1 MANII
6 LFDSEVREN
15 LLPLTYTR
23 PVSEIRVGILTIRE
37 KWERTMKAKVSYITQ
52 DYLAEKYAIDYGKEN
67 YIINGSAMPSP
78 QLCQLIRQMDF
89 GEAFLLGEELI
100 AAKMDERQFERL
112 IHDQDI
118 GELKGIDLEDTEFLK
133 INHHWDIFQI
143 NDAAIRADFEILT
156 KGRESAP
163 ISETNQVLG
172 SENVFVEPGA
182 KIECSVINATTGPVY
197 IGKNCE
203 IMEGC
208 LIRGSF
214 AMGEGSI
221 LKMGARIYGATTL
234 GPYCKVGGEVS
245 NAVLFGY
252 SNKGHDG
259 YLGNSVLGEW
269 CNLGAG
275 TSISNLKNDYA
286 EVKLWN
292 YSLGRFE
299 KTGAQFCGLI
309 MGDHSKTAINTI
321 INTGTVI
328 GLCSNIFGP
337 GFPRNFIPS
346 FAWGGNHGFTTYATD
361 KAFGTMERVMERR
374 NMEFTVGDRLIMLR
388 LFEDTAEHRR
398 WEKR

>member
-6 LFDSEVREN
+6 LFDSEVREK

-23 PVSEIRVGILTIRE
+23 PVGEIRVGILTIRE
-37 KWERTMKAKVSYITQ
+37 KWEKTMKAKVAYITQ
-52 DYLAEKYAIDYGKEN
+52 DYLAEKYAIDYGNEN

-78 QLCQLIRQMDF
+78 QLCQLIRQMEY

-133 INHHWDIFQI
+133 INHLWDIFQL
-143 NDAAIRADFEILT
+143 NGAALEADFEMIT

-172 SENVFVEPGA
+172 RENVFVEPGA

-197 IGKNCE
+197 IGKNSE

-214 AMGEGSI
+214 AMGEGSV
-221 LKMGARIYGATTL
+221 LKMGAKVYGATTL
-234 GPYCKVGGEVS
+234 GPSCKIGGEVNNS
-245 NAVLFGY
+245 VLQGFA
-252 SNKGHDG
+252 NKGHDG

-275 TSISNLKNDYA
+275 TCISNLKNNYE

-292 YSLGRFE
+292 YALGRFE
-299 KTGAQFCGLI
+299 KTSTQFCGVI

-321 INTGTVI
+321 LNTGTVI
-328 GLCSNIFGP
+328 GVSTNIFGP

-346 FAWGGNHGFTTYATD
+346 FAWGGNHGFSTYATD
-361 KAFGTMERVMERR
+361 KAFATMERVMERR
-374 NMEFTVGDRLIMLR
+374 KKEFSIGDRLIMLR

-398 WEKR
+398 WEKG

>member
-23 PVSEIRVGILTIRE
+23 PVGEIRVGIMTIRE
-37 KWERTMKAKVSYITQ
+37 KWENTMKAKVSYITQ
-52 DYLAEKYAIDYGKEN
+52 DYLAEKYAIDYGSEN
-67 YIINGSAMPSP
+67 FIINGSAMPSP

-133 INHHWDIFQI
+133 INHLWDIFQL
-143 NDAAIRADFEILT
+143 NDAALNADFDSLT
-156 KGRESAP
+156 KGRTSAP

-172 SENVFVEPGA
+172 AENVFVEPGA

-197 IGKNCE
+197 VGKNAE

-221 LKMGARIYGATTL
+221 LKMGAKIYGATTL
-234 GPYCKVGGEVS
+234 GPHCKAGGEV
-245 NAVLFGY
+245 NNTVMQGFA
-252 SNKGHDG
+252 NKGHDG

-275 TSISNLKNDYA
+275 TSISNLKNNYE

-292 YSLGRFE
+292 YPLGRFE
-299 KTGAQFCGLI
+299 KTGTQFCGVI

-321 INTGTVI
+321 LNTGTVI
-328 GLCSNIFGP
+328 GVSTNIFGP

-346 FAWGGNHGFTTYATD
+346 FAWGGHHGFSTYATD
-361 KAFGTMERVMERR
+361 KAFATMERVMERR
-374 NMEFTVGDRLIMLR
+374 KKEFSIGDRLIMLR

-398 WEKR
+398 WEKG